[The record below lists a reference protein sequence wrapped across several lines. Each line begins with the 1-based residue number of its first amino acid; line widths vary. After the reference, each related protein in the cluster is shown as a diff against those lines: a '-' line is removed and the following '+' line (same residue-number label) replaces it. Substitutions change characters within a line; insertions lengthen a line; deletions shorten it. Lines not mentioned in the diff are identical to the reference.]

1 MNILNIYK
9 KKLRIQFNYFIGKN
23 SILSM
28 LFSLKTL
35 LSIQAKGENN
45 LQYSEPIN
53 ALRFLSADA
62 VQKANSGH
70 PGMPMGMAEIATA
83 LWSKHLKHN
92 PLNPTWFDRDRFVLS
107 NGHGSMLLYSL
118 LHLTGYKLSIEDI
131 KDFRQL
137 KSKTPG
143 HPEYD
148 INIGVETTTG
158 PLGQGIANA
167 VGMAISEK
175 MLAAQF
181 NKDDIKPIDHYTY
194 VFLGD
199 GCLMEG
205 ISHEACSFAGTHEL
219 GKLICFYDQNG
230 ISIDGEIDNWFT
242 DDSVKRF
249 ESYGWQTICVDGHNV
264 EEISEAISKAK
275 EEPKKPSMIFCKTT
289 IGFGSPNKSGT
300 ADVHGA
306 PLGDE
311 EIEKTREA
319 LGWQYTAFEIPKDV
333 YDFWDSKK
341 SGAEKNATWENSIK
355 SYKDKYPN
363 DSLELERRIKGDMPA
378 KFEQNFLDFLN
389 DCNTNNLPMAT
400 RKASKA
406 CLDFFVKEM
415 PELVGGSADLTPSN
429 NTFSASSTTFSS
441 ENPSGNHINYG
452 VREFGMSA
460 IMNGMVLHGG
470 IKPYGATF
478 LVFTDYARNAV
489 RLSALMGLPNIF
501 VYTHDS
507 VALGEDGPTHQ
518 PIEHMVTLRSTPN
531 MDSWRPADLV
541 ETAVAW
547 KNAISSLSTPTC
559 LIFSRQGT
567 SAIERTPEQLSS
579 IENGGYLLE
588 EHEDPNITI
597 VASGSEVQLAIDA
610 AQELKNESI
619 NANVVSMP
627 SLDVFLKQSNE
638 IQNKIINPN
647 KPVLVVE
654 CAHPNSWYKIL
665 NRSDKVIGIETFGE
679 SAPGSELLEHFGF
692 NKDNVIQ
699 TAKSLVND

>member
-1 MNILNIYK
+1 MN
-9 KKLRIQFNYFIGKN
+9 Q
-23 SILSM
+23 
-28 LFSLKTL
+28 TD
-35 LSIQAKGENN
+35 
-45 LQYSEPIN
+45 PIN
-53 ALRFLSADA
+53 ALRFLSIDA
-62 VQKANSGH
+62 VQKANCGH

-83 LWSKHLKHN
+83 LWSNHLKHN
-92 PLNPTWFDRDRFVLS
+92 PSNPKWFDRDRFVLS

-118 LHLTGYKLSIEDI
+118 LHLTGYKISIDDI

-137 KSKTPG
+137 HSKTPG

-148 INIGVETTTG
+148 IDIGVETTTG

-175 MLAAQF
+175 ILAAEF
-181 NKDDIKPIDHYTY
+181 NQDDIKPIDHYTY

-205 ISHEACSFAGTHEL
+205 VSHEACSFAGTHNL

-230 ISIDGEIDNWFT
+230 ISIDGEIKNWFT

-249 ESYGWQTICVDGHNV
+249 ESYGWHTICVDGHNI
-264 EEISEAISKAK
+264 EEINNAISQAK
-275 EEPKKPSMIFCKTT
+275 ETTDKPSMIFCKTT

-300 ADVHGA
+300 ADAHGA
-306 PLGDE
+306 PLGEDE
-311 EIEKTREA
+311 IIKTREA
-319 LGWQYTAFEIPKDV
+319 LDWKYAEFELTDEI
-333 YDFWDSKK
+333 YNFWDAKEA
-341 SGAEKNATWENSIK
+341 GNNVNLDWDNLIK
-355 SYKDKYPN
+355 SYQEKYPEK
-363 DSLELERRIKGDMPA
+363 SKELLRRIEGNNPEN
-378 KFEQNFLDFLN
+378 FESDFNEFLK
-389 DCNTNNLPMAT
+389 DCDTNNSPMAT

-415 PELVGGSADLTPSN
+415 PELIGGSADLTPSN
-429 NTFSASSTTFSS
+429 NTFSDSSSTFSNK
-441 ENPSGNHINYG
+441 NPAGNHINYG

-518 PIEHMVTLRSTPN
+518 PVEHLVTLRSTPN
-531 MDSWRPADLV
+531 LVNWRPADLV

-547 KNAISSLSTPTC
+547 KEAVISKATPTC

-567 SAIERTPEQLSS
+567 SAIQRNSEQLTE
-579 IENGGYLLE
+579 IHNGGYLLE
-588 EHEDPNITI
+588 SCDNPDITI
-597 VASGSEVQLAIDA
+597 IASGSEVQLALDA
-610 AQELKNESI
+610 SKELENDSI
-619 NANVVSMP
+619 KSNIVSMP
-627 SLDVFLKQSNE
+627 SLDKFLE
-638 IQNKIINPN
+638 MPEEYQNKTINSD
-647 KPVLVVE
+647 KPILVVE
-654 CAHPNSWYKIL
+654 CGHPNSWYKIL
-665 NRSDKVIGIETFGE
+665 NRNDKVLGIESFGE
-679 SAPGSELLEHFGF
+679 SAPGNQLLEHFGF
-692 NKDNVIQ
+692 NVENVVKM
-699 TAKSLVND
+699 AKSLIND

>member
-1 MNILNIYK
+1 M
-9 KKLRIQFNYFIGKN
+9 QQ
-23 SILSM
+23 SDH
-28 LFSLKTL
+28 
-35 LSIQAKGENN
+35 
-45 LQYSEPIN
+45 IN
-53 ALRFLSADA
+53 VLRFLSADA

-83 LWSKHLKHN
+83 LWSKHLRHN
-92 PLNPTWFDRDRFVLS
+92 PKNPTWFNRDRFVLS

-118 LHLTGYKLSIEDI
+118 LHLTGYDLSINDI
-131 KDFRQL
+131 KDFRKL

-148 INIGVETTTG
+148 IDIGIETTTG

-167 VGMAISEK
+167 VGMAVAEK
-175 MLAAQF
+175 ILAAEF
-181 NKDDIKPIDHYTY
+181 NKDDIKPIDHFTY

-205 ISHEACSFAGTHEL
+205 ISHEACSFAGTHNL

-230 ISIDGEIDNWFT
+230 ISIDGEIEHWFT

-249 ESYGWQTICVDGHNV
+249 ESYGWQTICVDGHDI
-264 EEISEAISKAK
+264 EDIDGAIHKAK
-275 EEPKKPSMIFCKTT
+275 EEVNKPTMIFCKTT
-289 IGFGSPNKSGT
+289 IGYGSPNKSGT

-311 EIEKTREA
+311 ELKETREV
-319 LGWQYTAFEIPKDV
+319 LGWNYKPFEVPQEV
-333 YDFWDSKK
+333 YDFWNFKEEGASFNDSWNKLLK
-341 SGAEKNATWENSIK
+341 DYEK
-355 SYKDKYPN
+355 KYPN
-363 DSLELERRIKGDMPA
+363 DSLELHRRIDGHLPN
-378 KFEQNFLDFLN
+378 NFQESYESFLN
-389 DCNTNNLPMAT
+389 ECNSNNLSMAT

-415 PELVGGSADLTPSN
+415 PELIGGSADLTPSN
-429 NTFSASSTTFSS
+429 NTFSSSSSTFSN
-441 ENPSGNHINYG
+441 ENASGNHINYG

-460 IMNGMVLHGG
+460 IMNGMVLHGA

-489 RLSALMGLPNIF
+489 RLSALMKLPNIF

-531 MDSWRPADLV
+531 LNNWRPADLV
-541 ETAVAW
+541 ETAVSW
-547 KNAISSLSTPTC
+547 KSAVSSQKTPTC
-559 LIFSRQGT
+559 LIYSRQGT
-567 SAIERTPEQLSS
+567 SAIKRSPDQISM
-579 IENGGYLLE
+579 IDMGGYLLE
-588 EHEDPNITI
+588 ESDDLDLTI
-597 VASGSEVQLAIDA
+597 VASGSEVQLALDA
-610 AQELKNESI
+610 AKELKNDSI

-627 SLDVFLKQSNE
+627 CLDIFLDQDKKY
-638 IQNKIINPN
+638 QNKIINPE

-654 CAHPNSWYKIL
+654 CAHPNSWYRIL
-665 NRSDKVIGIETFGE
+665 NRNDKVIGIETFGE
-679 SAPGSELLEHFGF
+679 SAPGSELLNHFGF
-692 NKDNVIQ
+692 NTDNVIK
-699 TAKSLVND
+699 TAKSLIND

>member
-1 MNILNIYK
+1 M
-9 KKLRIQFNYFIGKN
+9 QQ
-23 SILSM
+23 SDH
-28 LFSLKTL
+28 
-35 LSIQAKGENN
+35 
-45 LQYSEPIN
+45 IN
-53 ALRFLSADA
+53 VLRFLSADA

-83 LWSKHLKHN
+83 LWSKHLRHN
-92 PLNPTWFDRDRFVLS
+92 PKNPTWFNRDRFVLS

-118 LHLTGYKLSIEDI
+118 LHLTGYDLSVDDI
-131 KDFRQL
+131 KDFRKL

-148 INIGVETTTG
+148 IDIGVETTTG

-167 VGMAISEK
+167 VGMAVAEK
-175 MLAAQF
+175 ILAAEF
-181 NKDDIKPIDHYTY
+181 NKDDIKPIDHFTY

-205 ISHEACSFAGTHEL
+205 ISHEACSFAGTHNL

-230 ISIDGEIDNWFT
+230 ISIDGEIEHWFT

-249 ESYGWQTICVDGHNV
+249 ESYGWQTICVDGHDI
-264 EEISEAISKAK
+264 EDIDGAIHKAK
-275 EEPKKPSMIFCKTT
+275 EEVNKPTMIFCKTT
-289 IGFGSPNKSGT
+289 IGYGSPNKSGT

-311 EIEKTREA
+311 ELKETREA
-319 LGWQYTAFEIPKDV
+319 LGWNYKPFEVPQEV
-333 YDFWDSKK
+333 YDFWNFKQEGASFNDSWNKLIK
-341 SGAEKNATWENSIK
+341 DYEK
-355 SYKDKYPN
+355 KYPN
-363 DSLELERRIKGDMPA
+363 DSLELHRRINGQLPNNFQES
-378 KFEQNFLDFLN
+378 FESFLN
-389 DCNTNNLPMAT
+389 ECNSNNLSMAT

-415 PELVGGSADLTPSN
+415 PELIGGSADLTPSN
-429 NTFSASSTTFSS
+429 NTFSSSSSTFSN
-441 ENPSGNHINYG
+441 ENASGNHINYG

-460 IMNGMVLHGG
+460 IMNGMVLHGA

-489 RLSALMGLPNIF
+489 RLSALMKLPNIF

-531 MDSWRPADLV
+531 LNNWRPADLV
-541 ETAVAW
+541 ETAVSW
-547 KNAISSLSTPTC
+547 KSAVSSQKTPTC
-559 LIFSRQGT
+559 LIYSRQGT
-567 SAIERTPEQLSS
+567 SAIKRSPDQISM
-579 IENGGYLLE
+579 IDMGGYLLE
-588 EHEDPNITI
+588 ESDDLDLTI
-597 VASGSEVQLAIDA
+597 VASGSEVQLALDA
-610 AQELKNESI
+610 AKELKNDSI

-627 SLDVFLKQSNE
+627 CLDIFLDQDKE
-638 IQNKIINPN
+638 YQNKIINPE

-654 CAHPNSWYKIL
+654 CAHPNSWYRIL
-665 NRSDKVIGIETFGE
+665 NRNDKVIGIETFGE
-679 SAPGSELLEHFGF
+679 SAPGSELLNHFGF
-692 NKDNVIQ
+692 NTDNVIK
-699 TAKSLVND
+699 TAKSLIND

>member
-1 MNILNIYK
+1 MH
-9 KKLRIQFNYFIGKN
+9 Q
-23 SILSM
+23 SD
-28 LFSLKTL
+28 
-35 LSIQAKGENN
+35 
-45 LQYSEPIN
+45 PIN
-53 ALRFLSADA
+53 ALRFLSIDA

-83 LWSKHLKHN
+83 LWKNHLKHN
-92 PLNPTWFDRDRFVLS
+92 PLNPTWFNRDRFVLS

-118 LHLTGYKLSIEDI
+118 LHLTGYPLSIDDI

-148 INIGVETTTG
+148 LDTGIETTTG
-158 PLGQGIANA
+158 PLGQGIGNA

-175 MLAAQF
+175 IMAAEF
-181 NKDDIKPIDHYTY
+181 NKEDIKPIDHYTY

-205 ISHEACSFAGTHEL
+205 VSHEACSFASTHNL

-230 ISIDGEIDNWFT
+230 ISIDGEIENWFT

-249 ESYGWQTICVDGHNV
+249 DGYGWQTICVDGHNV
-264 EEISEAISKAK
+264 EEINEAIVKSKN
-275 EEPKKPSMIFCKTT
+275 ETNKPSMIFCKTT

-311 EIEKTREA
+311 EIEKTRNA
-319 LGWQYTAFEIPKDV
+319 LGWQHPPFKVPENIYEFWNSKDTGNEVNTSWDEII
-333 YDFWDSKK
+333 
-341 SGAEKNATWENSIK
+341 EN
-355 SYKDKYPN
+355 YQEKYP
-363 DSLELERRIKGDMPA
+363 DESMELHRRIKGEMPEN
-378 KFEQNFLDFLN
+378 FEENFKVFLEE
-389 DCNTNNLPMAT
+389 CNLNNLSMAT

-415 PELVGGSADLTPSN
+415 PELIGGSADLTPSN
-429 NTFSASSTTFSS
+429 NTFSASSSTFSND
-441 ENPSGNHINYG
+441 NPSGNHINYG

-531 MDSWRPADLV
+531 LNNWRPADLV

-547 KNAISSLSTPTC
+547 KNAVSSTKTPTC

-567 SAIERTPEQLSS
+567 SPINRTSDQLNAIKM
-579 IENGGYLLE
+579 GGYLLKVNE
-588 EHEDPNITI
+588 SPDLTI
-597 VASGSEVQLAIDA
+597 IASGSELQLALDA
-610 AQELKNESI
+610 SIELENDSI
-619 NANVVSMP
+619 KANVVSMP
-627 SLDVFLKQSNE
+627 SLDIFLEQSE
-638 IQNKIINPN
+638 EFQNTIIDSS

-654 CAHPNSWYKIL
+654 CGHPNSWYKIL
-665 NRSDKVIGIETFGE
+665 NRSDKVIGIESFGE
-679 SAPGSELLEHFGF
+679 SAPGNELLEHFGF
-692 NKDNVIQ
+692 TIENVVG
-699 TAKSLVND
+699 TAKSLIND

>member
-1 MNILNIYK
+1 M
-9 KKLRIQFNYFIGKN
+9 QQ
-23 SILSM
+23 SDH
-28 LFSLKTL
+28 
-35 LSIQAKGENN
+35 
-45 LQYSEPIN
+45 IN
-53 ALRFLSADA
+53 VIRFLSADA

-83 LWSKHLKHN
+83 LWSKHLRHN
-92 PLNPTWFDRDRFVLS
+92 PKNPTWFNRDRFVLS

-118 LHLTGYKLSIEDI
+118 LHLTGYDLSINDI
-131 KDFRQL
+131 KDFRKL

-148 INIGVETTTG
+148 IDIGIETTTG

-167 VGMAISEK
+167 VGMAVAEK
-175 MLAAQF
+175 ILAAEF
-181 NKDDIKPIDHYTY
+181 NKDDIKPIDHFTY

-205 ISHEACSFAGTHEL
+205 ISHEACSFAGTHNL

-230 ISIDGEIDNWFT
+230 ISIDGEIEHWFT

-249 ESYGWQTICVDGHNV
+249 ESYGWQTICVDGHDI
-264 EEISEAISKAK
+264 EDIDGAIHKAK
-275 EEPKKPSMIFCKTT
+275 EEVNKPTMIFCKTT
-289 IGFGSPNKSGT
+289 IGYGSPNKSGT

-311 EIEKTREA
+311 ELKETREA
-319 LGWQYTAFEIPKDV
+319 LGWNYKPFEVPQEV
-333 YDFWDSKK
+333 YDFWNFKEEGASFNDSWNKLLK
-341 SGAEKNATWENSIK
+341 DYEK
-355 SYKDKYPN
+355 KYPN
-363 DSLELERRIKGDMPA
+363 DSLELHRRIDGHLPN
-378 KFEQNFLDFLN
+378 NFQESYESFLN
-389 DCNTNNLPMAT
+389 ECNSNNLSMAT

-415 PELVGGSADLTPSN
+415 PELIGGSADLTPSN
-429 NTFSASSTTFSS
+429 NTFSSSSSTFSN
-441 ENPSGNHINYG
+441 ENASGNHINYG

-460 IMNGMVLHGG
+460 IMNGMVLHGA

-489 RLSALMGLPNIF
+489 RLSALMKLPNIF

-531 MDSWRPADLV
+531 LNNWRPADLV
-541 ETAVAW
+541 ETAVSW
-547 KNAISSLSTPTC
+547 KSAVSSQKTPTC
-559 LIFSRQGT
+559 LIYSRQGT
-567 SAIERTPEQLSS
+567 SAIKRSPDQISM
-579 IENGGYLLE
+579 IDMGGYLLE
-588 EHEDPNITI
+588 ESDDLDLTI
-597 VASGSEVQLAIDA
+597 VASGSEVQLALDA
-610 AQELKNESI
+610 AKELKNDSI

-627 SLDVFLKQSNE
+627 CLDIFLDQDKE
-638 IQNKIINPN
+638 YQNKIINPE

-654 CAHPNSWYKIL
+654 CAHPNSWYRIL
-665 NRSDKVIGIETFGE
+665 NRNDKVIGIETFGE
-679 SAPGSELLEHFGF
+679 SAPGSELLNHFGF
-692 NKDNVIQ
+692 NTDNVIK
-699 TAKSLVND
+699 TAKSLIND

>member
-1 MNILNIYK
+1 MH
-9 KKLRIQFNYFIGKN
+9 Q
-23 SILSM
+23 SD
-28 LFSLKTL
+28 
-35 LSIQAKGENN
+35 
-45 LQYSEPIN
+45 PIN
-53 ALRFLSADA
+53 ALRFLSIDA

-83 LWSKHLKHN
+83 LWKNHLKHN
-92 PLNPTWFDRDRFVLS
+92 PLNPTWFNRDRFVLS

-118 LHLTGYKLSIEDI
+118 LHLTGYPLSIDDI

-148 INIGVETTTG
+148 LDTGIETTTG
-158 PLGQGIANA
+158 PLGQGIGNA

-175 MLAAQF
+175 IMAAEF
-181 NKDDIKPIDHYTY
+181 NKEDIKPIDHYTY

-205 ISHEACSFAGTHEL
+205 VSHEACSFASTHNL

-230 ISIDGEIDNWFT
+230 ISIDGEIENWFT

-249 ESYGWQTICVDGHNV
+249 DGYGWQTICVDGHNV
-264 EEISEAISKAK
+264 EEINEAIVKAK
-275 EEPKKPSMIFCKTT
+275 NETNKPSMIFCKTT

-311 EIEKTREA
+311 EIEKTRNA
-319 LGWQYTAFEIPKDV
+319 LDWQHPPFEVPENIYEFWNSKDSGNEV
-333 YDFWDSKK
+333 NTSWD
-341 SGAEKNATWENSIK
+341 EIIEN
-355 SYKDKYPN
+355 YQEKYP
-363 DSLELERRIKGDMPA
+363 DESMELHRRIKGEMPEN
-378 KFEQNFLDFLN
+378 FEENFKVFLEE
-389 DCNTNNLPMAT
+389 CNLNNPSMAT

-415 PELVGGSADLTPSN
+415 PELIGGSADLTPSN
-429 NTFSASSTTFSS
+429 NTFSASSSTFSN

-531 MDSWRPADLV
+531 LNNWRPADLV

-547 KNAISSLSTPTC
+547 KNAVSSTKTPTC

-567 SAIERTPEQLSS
+567 SPINRTSDQLNAIKM
-579 IENGGYLLE
+579 GGYLLKVN
-588 EHEDPNITI
+588 DSPDLTI
-597 VASGSEVQLAIDA
+597 IASGSELQLALDA
-610 AQELKNESI
+610 SIELENDSI
-619 NANVVSMP
+619 KANVVSMP
-627 SLDVFLKQSNE
+627 SLDIFLEQSE
-638 IQNKIINPN
+638 EFQNTIIDSS

-654 CAHPNSWYKIL
+654 CGHPNSWYKIL
-665 NRSDKVIGIETFGE
+665 NRSDKVIGIESFGE
-679 SAPGSELLEHFGF
+679 SAPGNVLLEHFGF
-692 NKDNVIQ
+692 TIENVVD
-699 TAKSLVND
+699 TAKSLIND

>member
-1 MNILNIYK
+1 MH
-9 KKLRIQFNYFIGKN
+9 Q
-23 SILSM
+23 SD
-28 LFSLKTL
+28 
-35 LSIQAKGENN
+35 
-45 LQYSEPIN
+45 PIN
-53 ALRFLSADA
+53 ALRFLSIDA

-83 LWSKHLKHN
+83 LWKNHLKHN
-92 PLNPTWFDRDRFVLS
+92 PLNPTWFNRDRFVLS

-148 INIGVETTTG
+148 IDIGVETTTG

-175 MLAAQF
+175 ILSAEF
-181 NKDDIKPIDHYTY
+181 NKDDIKPIDHFTY
-194 VFLGD
+194 AFLGD

-205 ISHEACSFAGTHEL
+205 VSHEACSFAGTHNL

-230 ISIDGEIDNWFT
+230 ISIDGEIHNWFT

-249 ESYGWQTICVDGHNV
+249 DSYGWQTICVDGHNI
-264 EEISEAISKAK
+264 EEVNDAIYKAK
-275 EEPKKPSMIFCKTT
+275 EEFNKPTMIFCKTI
-289 IGFGSPNKSGT
+289 IGFGAPNKSGT

-306 PLGDE
+306 PLGEDE
-311 EIEKTREA
+311 IKNTREA
-319 LGWQYTAFEIPKDV
+319 LDWKYPPFELSNDI
-333 YDFWDSKK
+333 YEYWDSKDI
-341 SGAEKNATWENSIK
+341 GADVNSKWDNLIE
-355 SYKDKYPN
+355 SYIEKYPKEASELHRRINGDAPNNFETIFKEFLDECNSN
-363 DSLELERRIKGDMPA
+363 DSS
-378 KFEQNFLDFLN
+378 
-389 DCNTNNLPMAT
+389 MAT
-400 RKASKA
+400 RKASKV

-415 PELVGGSADLTPSN
+415 PELIGGSADLTPSN
-429 NTFSASSTTFSS
+429 NTFSASSKTFSN
-441 ENPSGNHINYG
+441 ENASGNHINYG

-478 LVFTDYARNAV
+478 LVFNDYARNAV

-531 MDSWRPADLV
+531 LNNWRPADLV

-547 KNAISSLSTPTC
+547 KNAVDSKTTPTC

-567 SAIERTPEQLSS
+567 SAIQRTQEHISS
-579 IENGGYLLE
+579 IQFGGYLLE
-588 EHEDPNITI
+588 KNNDHKITI
-597 VASGSEVQLAIDA
+597 VASGSEVQLALDA
-610 AQELKNESI
+610 AEELNNSSI
-619 NANVVSMP
+619 STNVVSMP
-627 SLDVFLKQSNE
+627 SLDIFLEQSE
-638 IQNKIINPN
+638 EYKNKIIDPN

-654 CAHPNSWYKIL
+654 CGHPNSWFRIL
-665 NRSDKVIGIETFGE
+665 NRNDKVIGIESFGE
-679 SAPGSELLEHFGF
+679 SAPGNELLEYFGF
-692 NKDNVIQ
+692 TKQNVIEK
-699 TAKSLVND
+699 AKSLIND

>member
-1 MNILNIYK
+1 M
-9 KKLRIQFNYFIGKN
+9 Q
-23 SILSM
+23 
-28 LFSLKTL
+28 
-35 LSIQAKGENN
+35 Q
-45 LQYSEPIN
+45 SEPIN

-83 LWSKHLKHN
+83 LWTKHLKHN
-92 PLNPTWFDRDRFVLS
+92 PSNPTWFDRDRFVLS

-118 LHLTGYKLSIEDI
+118 LHLTGYNLSIEDI

-148 INIGVETTTG
+148 IDIGIETTTG

-175 MLAAQF
+175 MLAAKF
-181 NKDDIKPIDHYTY
+181 NKHDIKPIDHYTY

-205 ISHEACSFAGTHEL
+205 VSHEACSFAATHNL

-249 ESYGWQTICVDGHNV
+249 DSYGWQTICVDGHNF
-264 EEISEAISKAK
+264 EEVSEAISIAK
-275 EEPKKPSMIFCKTT
+275 QEPNKPSMIFCKTT

-311 EIEKTREA
+311 EIKKTREA
-319 LGWQYTAFEIPKDV
+319 LGWNYAAFEIPKEI

-341 SGAEKNATWENSIK
+341 IGADINSSWDDLINN
-355 SYKDKYPN
+355 YNEKYP
-363 DSLELERRIKGDMPA
+363 DESLELERRIKGDLPED
-378 KFEQNFLDFLN
+378 FQQTYLNFLN
-389 DCNTNNLPMAT
+389 DCNSNNLPMAT

-429 NTFSASSTTFSS
+429 NTFSSSSSTFSN

-470 IKPYGATF
+470 VKPYGATF

-518 PIEHMVTLRSTPN
+518 PIEQMVTLRSTPN
-531 MDSWRPADLV
+531 LNSWRPADLV
-541 ETAVAW
+541 ESAVAW
-547 KNAISSLSTPTC
+547 KNAISSSTTPTC

-579 IENGGYLLE
+579 IEIGGYLLE
-588 EHEDPNITI
+588 EYEDANITI

-610 AQELKNESI
+610 AKELKNESI
-619 NANVVSMP
+619 IANVVSMP
-627 SLDVFLKQSNE
+627 CLDIFLEQS
-638 IQNKIINPN
+638 IQLQNKIINPH

-654 CAHPNSWYKIL
+654 CAHPNSWYGIL
-665 NRSDKVIGIETFGE
+665 NRSDKVIGMEAFGE
-679 SAPGSELLEHFGF
+679 SAPGSELLKHFGF
-692 NKDNVIQ
+692 NIENVIKS
-699 TAKSLVND
+699 AKSLIND

>member
-1 MNILNIYK
+1 M
-9 KKLRIQFNYFIGKN
+9 QQ
-23 SILSM
+23 SDH
-28 LFSLKTL
+28 
-35 LSIQAKGENN
+35 
-45 LQYSEPIN
+45 IN
-53 ALRFLSADA
+53 VLRFLSADA

-83 LWSKHLKHN
+83 LWSKHLRHN
-92 PLNPTWFDRDRFVLS
+92 PKNPTWFNRDRFVLS

-118 LHLTGYKLSIEDI
+118 LHLTGYDLSINDI
-131 KDFRQL
+131 KDFRKL

-148 INIGVETTTG
+148 IDIGIETTTG

-167 VGMAISEK
+167 VGMAVAEK
-175 MLAAQF
+175 ILAAEF
-181 NKDDIKPIDHYTY
+181 NKDDIKPIDHFTY

-205 ISHEACSFAGTHEL
+205 ISHEACSFAGTHNL

-230 ISIDGEIDNWFT
+230 ISIDGEIEHWFT

-249 ESYGWQTICVDGHNV
+249 ESYGWQTICVDGHDI
-264 EEISEAISKAK
+264 EDIDGAIHKAK
-275 EEPKKPSMIFCKTT
+275 EEVNKPTMIFCKTT
-289 IGFGSPNKSGT
+289 IGYGSPNKSGT

-311 EIEKTREA
+311 ELKETREA
-319 LGWQYTAFEIPKDV
+319 LGWNYKPFEVPQEV
-333 YDFWDSKK
+333 YDFWNFKEEGGSFNDSWNKLLK
-341 SGAEKNATWENSIK
+341 DYEK
-355 SYKDKYPN
+355 KYPN
-363 DSLELERRIKGDMPA
+363 DSLELHRRIDGHLPN
-378 KFEQNFLDFLN
+378 NFQESYESFLN
-389 DCNTNNLPMAT
+389 ECNSNNLSMAT

-415 PELVGGSADLTPSN
+415 PELIGGSADLTPSN
-429 NTFSASSTTFSS
+429 NTFSSSSSTFSN
-441 ENPSGNHINYG
+441 ENASGNHINYG

-460 IMNGMVLHGG
+460 IMNGMVLHGA

-489 RLSALMGLPNIF
+489 RLSALMKLPNIF

-531 MDSWRPADLV
+531 LNNWRPADLV
-541 ETAVAW
+541 ETAVSW
-547 KNAISSLSTPTC
+547 KSAVSSQKTPTC
-559 LIFSRQGT
+559 LIYSRQGT
-567 SAIERTPEQLSS
+567 SAIKRSPDQISM
-579 IENGGYLLE
+579 IDMGGYLLE
-588 EHEDPNITI
+588 ESDDFDLTI
-597 VASGSEVQLAIDA
+597 VASGSEVQLALDA
-610 AQELKNESI
+610 AKELKNDSI

-627 SLDVFLKQSNE
+627 CLDIFLDQDKE
-638 IQNKIINPN
+638 YQNKIINPE

-654 CAHPNSWYKIL
+654 CAHPNSWYRIL
-665 NRSDKVIGIETFGE
+665 NRNDKVIGIETFGE
-679 SAPGSELLEHFGF
+679 SAPGSELLNHFGF
-692 NKDNVIQ
+692 NTDNVIK
-699 TAKSLVND
+699 TAKSLIND

>member
-1 MNILNIYK
+1 M
-9 KKLRIQFNYFIGKN
+9 
-23 SILSM
+23 
-28 LFSLKTL
+28 
-35 LSIQAKGENN
+35 
-45 LQYSEPIN
+45 
-53 ALRFLSADA
+53 SADA

-83 LWSKHLKHN
+83 LWSKHLRHN
-92 PLNPTWFDRDRFVLS
+92 PKNPTWFNRDRFVLS

-118 LHLTGYKLSIEDI
+118 LHLTGYDLSINDI
-131 KDFRQL
+131 KDFRKL

-148 INIGVETTTG
+148 IDIGIETTTG

-167 VGMAISEK
+167 VGMAVAEK
-175 MLAAQF
+175 ILAAEF
-181 NKDDIKPIDHYTY
+181 NKDDIKPIDHFTY

-205 ISHEACSFAGTHEL
+205 ISHEACSFAGTHNL

-230 ISIDGEIDNWFT
+230 ISIDGEIEHWFT

-249 ESYGWQTICVDGHNV
+249 ESYGWQTICVDGHDI
-264 EEISEAISKAK
+264 EEIDGAIHKAK
-275 EEPKKPSMIFCKTT
+275 EEVNKPTMIFCKTT
-289 IGFGSPNKSGT
+289 IGYGSPNKSGT

-311 EIEKTREA
+311 ELKETREV
-319 LGWQYTAFEIPKDV
+319 LGWNYKPFEVPQEV
-333 YDFWDSKK
+333 YDFWNFKEEGASFNDSWNKLLK
-341 SGAEKNATWENSIK
+341 DYEK
-355 SYKDKYPN
+355 KYPN
-363 DSLELERRIKGDMPA
+363 DSLELHRRIDGHLPN
-378 KFEQNFLDFLN
+378 NFQESYESFLN
-389 DCNTNNLPMAT
+389 ECNSNNLSMAT

-415 PELVGGSADLTPSN
+415 PELIGGSADLTPSN
-429 NTFSASSTTFSS
+429 NTFSSSSSTFSN
-441 ENPSGNHINYG
+441 ENASGNHINYG

-460 IMNGMVLHGG
+460 IMNGMVLHGA

-489 RLSALMGLPNIF
+489 RLSALMELPNIF

-531 MDSWRPADLV
+531 LNNWRPADLV
-541 ETAVAW
+541 ETAVSW
-547 KNAISSLSTPTC
+547 KSAVSSQKTPTC
-559 LIFSRQGT
+559 LIYSRQGT
-567 SAIERTPEQLSS
+567 SAIKRSPDQISM
-579 IENGGYLLE
+579 IDMGGYLLE
-588 EHEDPNITI
+588 ESDDLDLTI
-597 VASGSEVQLAIDA
+597 VASGSEVQLALDA
-610 AQELKNESI
+610 AKELKNDSI

-627 SLDVFLKQSNE
+627 CLDIFLDQDKE
-638 IQNKIINPN
+638 YQNKIINPE

-654 CAHPNSWYKIL
+654 CAHPNSWYRIL
-665 NRSDKVIGIETFGE
+665 NRNDKVIGIETFGE
-679 SAPGSELLEHFGF
+679 SAPGSELLNHFGF
-692 NKDNVIQ
+692 NTDNVIK
-699 TAKSLVND
+699 TAKSLIND